1 MKKSNVQIE
10 MKHDEKSSTGKIAK
24 VKPIEQGDLRVMQSI
39 NVFRNK
45 DAVDPAKMNKQI
57 EKSKRRDDSYLG
69 DREIE

>member
-45 DAVDPAKMNKQI
+45 DAVDPIKMNK
-57 EKSKRRDDSYLG
+57 
-69 DREIE
+69 